1 MPLQSVITGT
11 GSYLPPR
18 KVSNDDWKQH
28 RFYDRDRKPIE
39 QPGDEIVAKFV
50 NITGITERRHVADD
64 QLASDIATFAAEDA
78 LASSGTDRET
88 LDYLLVAHNFGDVAA
103 DNRQSNVIPSI
114 ASRVKAKLGIHNP
127 GTVAYDLLFGC
138 PGWLQAVIQTDYFLR
153 SGDARRVL
161 VVGTETLSRVSDP
174 HDRDS
179 MIYGDGAGAVI
190 FEGRE
195 SDGVGAGRVGIL
207 AHATRTDT
215 IDHAWLLYMDSCL
228 CPERA
233 NNALFFRMD
242 GHKVYEYAV
251 KTVPIVVLDCLQK
264 AGLCVEQVDK
274 ILIHQ
279 ANAKMD
285 EAIIK
290 RLLRGTNVTQ
300 TIDELVPMT
309 VGWLGNSSVATL
321 PTLLDLLLKRK
332 VDGHEIESGDVLLFA
347 SVGAGMNINAL
358 AYRVP

>member
-1 MPLQSVITGT
+1 MRRTVISGT

-18 KVSNDDWKQH
+18 KVPNQEFVGN
-28 RFYDRDRKPIE
+28 RFYDHDRSALV
-39 QPGDEIVAKFV
+39 QPGEEIVDKFV
-50 NITGITERRHVADD
+50 RITGITERRHVADD
-64 QLASDIATFAAEDA
+64 QLASDIGALAAEAA
-78 LASSGTDRET
+78 LASSGTDREA
-88 LDYLLVAHNFGDVAA
+88 LDYLIVAHNFGDVRA
-103 DNRQSNVIPSI
+103 DNRQSDVLPSL

-138 PGWLQAVIQTDYFLR
+138 PGWLQAVIQADYFLR
-153 SGDARRVL
+153 SGDAQCAL

-179 MIYGDGAGAVI
+179 MIYGDGAGAVVLEARDSEQPI
-190 FEGRE
+190 
-195 SDGVGAGRVGIL
+195 GVL
-207 AHATRTDT
+207 AHTTRTDT
-215 IDHAWLLYMDSCL
+215 IEHAWLLFMDPCL
-228 CPERA
+228 CPERTD
-233 NNALFFRMD
+233 NALFFRMD

-251 KTVPIVVLDCLQK
+251 KTVPPAILECLDK
-264 AGLCVEQVDK
+264 AGVALEQVDK

-285 EAIIK
+285 EAIVK
-290 RLLRGTNVTQ
+290 RVLRGSAVRQ
-300 TIDELVPMT
+300 TLDELVPMT

-321 PTLLDLLLKRK
+321 PTLLDLLLKK
-332 VDGHEIESGDVLLFA
+332 EVEGHAIEAGDVLLFA

>member
-1 MPLQSVITGT
+1 MPLQSVILGT

-18 KVSNDDWKQH
+18 KVSNEDWVRH
-28 RFYDRDRKPIE
+28 RFYDHDRKLLT
-39 QPGDEIVAKFV
+39 QPGEEIVEKFV
-50 NITGITERRHVADD
+50 RITGITERRYVADD

-78 LASSGTDRET
+78 LTSSGTDRET

-103 DNRQSNVIPSI
+103 HNRQSNVLPSI
-114 ASRVKAKLGIHNP
+114 ASRVKAKLRIENP
-127 GTVAYDLLFGC
+127 KTVAYDLLFGC
-138 PGWLQAVIQTDYFLR
+138 PGWLQAVIQADYFLR

-161 VVGTETLSRVSDP
+161 VVGAETLSRVSDP

-195 SDGVGAGRVGIL
+195 TDEPVGIL
-207 AHATRTDT
+207 AHAARTDT
-215 IDHAWLLYMDSCL
+215 IEHAWLLYMDPSL
-228 CPERA
+228 CPESDDD
-233 NNALFFRMD
+233 ALFFRMD

-251 KTVPIVVLDCLQK
+251 KTVPMVVLECLQK
-264 AGLCVEQVDK
+264 AGLAVEQVDK

-285 EAIIK
+285 EAIVK
-290 RLLRGTNVTQ
+290 RLLRGSGVTQ

-321 PTLLDLLLKRK
+321 PTLLDLLLKER
-332 VDGHEIESGDVLLFA
+332 VDRHELRSGNVLLFA

-358 AYRVP
+358 AYRMP